1 MKTAEPDAIA
11 VLAAKKQIIQILAED
26 KWASHE
32 VLFAHRHQYDGV
44 PTPPAE
50 FHEDLVADFWST
62 DQYTIRLAFRG
73 SAKSTL
79 GEEDIVL
86 AACLMAHRNIVII
99 SSNETRAAER
109 LAAVAYELMNNPW
122 IQAAFGDLKGD
133 AWTQTKLVT
142 TTGVCIQAI
151 GRDQDIRGIKH
162 LDHRP
167 DFIFVDDVESP
178 DSVQTPDQR
187 RKTLRWFL
195 SELLPACAPNRK
207 VRIRAT
213 PMDAESL
220 PVKLEKEWGWPC
232 QTYPVEYLGEDG
244 KRKASWP
251 EVWPLSKIDRERQG
265 YERVGEL
272 AVWERE
278 MLCRAFSESD
288 RIFTRDMIR
297 VAPRERTWQ
306 ACYAMIDP
314 ARTVG
319 STSATTGW
327 AVWSWVSNRLVVWAA
342 DAQFLL
348 PDEIVALAF
357 DIAERYD
364 PVWVG
369 VELDGLEQFLLQP
382 LRHEMVRRGTY
393 LPVRG
398 VRAPRGKLD
407 FIRGLQPFFA
417 ARECEFAQPLPALTE
432 QLLNYP
438 TGKIDAPNAL
448 AYALQMRPGL
458 PVYEGFGADHIVPDL
473 EHDPTRPLFLVANA
487 TGSMTAAVL
496 CQFHDGRLLLLR
508 DWVRE
513 GNPGELTEPIYNE
526 SILVAD
532 SPREALLQDR
542 PRSWAAMLKAPVPD
556 RLVTRNQPPTWV
568 VPPHHEE
575 KYTNV
580 GLLQAIRQIPADL
593 RLGGQAPAGQVQLQ
607 DLLGRISRGL
617 PAVAVSPRARWICRS
632 LAGGYA
638 RALVRGRLQEYA
650 EEGPYRL
657 LMEGLESFMGLQR
670 KTLAADGEDEDTQQP
685 WGEDRHG
692 NRYRTA
698 MPARR

>member
-1 MKTAEPDAIA
+1 MSAETDAVA
-11 VLAAKKQIIQILAED
+11 ALAARAQILQILAED
-26 KWASHE
+26 KWTAHT
-32 VLFAHRHQYDGV
+32 VVFAHRHQYDGV
-44 PTPPAE
+44 PTPAAE
-50 FHEDLVADFWST
+50 FHEAMVADFWSP
-62 DQYTIRLAFRG
+62 DPYTICLAFRG

-79 GEEDIVL
+79 GEEDIAL

-133 AWTQTKLVT
+133 VWTQTKLVT

-220 PVKLEKEWGWPC
+220 PVKLEKEWGWP
-232 QTYPVEYLGEDG
+232 TKIYPIEYLDDQG

-251 EVWPLSKIDRERQG
+251 EVWPLHKIDKERQG

-288 RIFTRDMIR
+288 RIFTREMIR
-297 VAPRERTWQ
+297 QPPMIPPRERTWQ

-327 AVWSWVSNRLVVWAA
+327 AVWSWISNRLVVWAS

-357 DIAERYD
+357 DIHERYD

-382 LRHEMVRRGTY
+382 LRHEIAELPHRQDRRAQRAG
-393 LPVRG
+393 L
-398 VRAPRGKLD
+398 RAP
-407 FIRGLQPFFA
+407 
-417 ARECEFAQPLPALTE
+417 
-432 QLLNYP
+432 
-438 TGKIDAPNAL
+438 DAPRPSRPRRL
-448 AYALQMRPGL
+448 RRRPYRPRPGARPDAPL
-458 PVYEGFGADHIVPDL
+458 VP
-473 EHDPTRPLFLVANA
+473 RR
-487 TGSMTAAVL
+487 
-496 CQFHDGRLLLLR
+496 QR
-508 DWVRE
+508 DR
-513 GNPGELTEPIYNE
+513 
-526 SILVAD
+526 
-532 SPREALLQDR
+532 
-542 PRSWAAMLKAPVPD
+542 
-556 RLVTRNQPPTWV
+556 
-568 VPPHHEE
+568 
-575 KYTNV
+575 
-580 GLLQAIRQIPADL
+580 
-593 RLGGQAPAGQVQLQ
+593 
-607 DLLGRISRGL
+607 
-617 PAVAVSPRARWICRS
+617 
-632 LAGGYA
+632 
-638 RALVRGRLQEYA
+638 
-650 EEGPYRL
+650 
-657 LMEGLESFMGLQR
+657 
-670 KTLAADGEDEDTQQP
+670 
-685 WGEDRHG
+685 
-692 NRYRTA
+692 
-698 MPARR
+698 

>member
-1 MKTAEPDAIA
+1 VSAAPDLGAVKAEI
-11 VLAAKKQIIQILAED
+11 LQIISADKWKSHQIL
-26 KWASHE
+26 
-32 VLFAHRHQYDGV
+32 FRHRHQYSGV
-44 PTPPAE
+44 PTVPAE
-50 FHEDLVADFWST
+50 FHEALVSDFWSS
-62 DQYTIRLAFRG
+62 DPYSIILAFRG

-86 AACLMAHRNIVII
+86 AACLMAWRNIVVI

-109 LAAVAYELMNNPW
+109 LAAVAYELTTNPF
-122 IQAAFGDLKGD
+122 IVDLFGDLKGD
-133 AWTQTKLVT
+133 AWTQTKIVT
-142 TTGVCIQAI
+142 TTGVCVQAI

-178 DSVQTPDQR
+178 ESVQTPDQR

-195 SELLPACAPNRK
+195 SELLPACAPERR

-220 PVKLEKEWGWPC
+220 PIKLQNEWGWP
-232 QTYPVEYLGEDG
+232 TKTFPVEYLDEDG

-251 EVWPLSKIDRERQG
+251 EVWPLPKIDRERQG

-288 RIFTRDMIR
+288 RIFTREMIK
-297 VAPRERTWQ
+297 VAPREKTWQ

-314 ARTVG
+314 AR
-319 STSATTGW
+319 STGPQSATTGW
-327 AVWSWVSNRLVVWAA
+327 AVWSWINNRLVVWAA
-342 DAQFLL
+342 DASFLL

-357 DIAERYD
+357 DIHERFD

-382 LRHEMVRRGTY
+382 MRHEMARRGTY
-393 LPVRG
+393 LPLRG

-407 FIRGLQPFFA
+407 FIRGLQPFFS
-417 ARECEFAQPLPALTE
+417 AREVEFAQALPVLAE
-432 QLLNYP
+432 QLLNFP

-448 AYALQMRPGL
+448 AYALTMRPGL
-458 PVYEGFGADHIVPDL
+458 PVYDGFGAEHIVPDL
-473 EHDPTRPLFLVANA
+473 AHDPTRPLFLIANA
-487 TGSMTAAVL
+487 TGAMTAAALV
-496 CQFHDGRLLLLR
+496 QHFDGRLLLLA

-513 GNPGELTEPIYNE
+513 GNPGELAGPIYNE
-526 SILVAD
+526 AVLSAD
-532 SPREALLQDR
+532 APRDALLRSR
-542 PRSWAAMLKAPVPD
+542 PRSWDAMLKAPVPD
-556 RLVTRNQPPTWV
+556 RLTSRNQPPIWI
-568 VPPHHEE
+568 VPPHHED

-580 GLLQAIRQIPADL
+580 GLLQSIRAIPADL
-593 RLGGQAPAGQVQLQ
+593 RLGGAEAAGQVHLQ
-607 DLLGRISRGL
+607 DMLGRISRGM
-617 PAVAVSPRARWICRS
+617 PAVAASPRARWLCRAC
-632 LAGGYA
+632 AGGYS
-638 RALVRGRLQEYA
+638 RALVRGRLQDEP
-650 EEGPYRL
+650 EQGPYSL
-657 LMEGLESFMGLQR
+657 LMAAVESFLGLQR
-670 KTLAADGEDEDTQQP
+670 KSFASDAESEDTDQP
-685 WGEDRHG
+685 WGEDRFG
-692 NRYRTA
+692 NRFRTA

>member
-1 MKTAEPDAIA
+1 MILDPAEQQ
-11 VLAAKKQIIQILAED
+11 AARAQILGLIDND
-26 KWASHE
+26 KWESHQI
-32 VLFAHRHQYDGV
+32 LFRHRHQYSGV
-44 PTPPAE
+44 PTAPAE
-50 FHEDLVADFWST
+50 FHEAVVSDFWSPEP
-62 DQYTIRLAFRG
+62 YTIVLAFRG

-86 AACLMAHRNIVII
+86 AACLRKWRNIVII

-109 LAAVAYELMNNPW
+109 LAAVAYEIINNPF
-122 IQAAFGDLKGD
+122 IVDLFGDLKSD
-133 AWTQTKLVT
+133 SWTQTKIVT
-142 TTGVCIQAI
+142 TTGVCVQAI
-151 GRDQDIRGIKH
+151 GRDQDIRGIKY

-195 SELLPACAPNRK
+195 SELLPACAPERR

-220 PVKLEKEWGWPC
+220 PIKLGKEWGWP
-232 QTYPVEYLGEDG
+232 TKTFPVEYLDEAG
-244 KRKASWP
+244 RRRASWP
-251 EVWPLSKIDRERQG
+251 QVWPISKIDRERQG

-288 RIFTRDMIR
+288 RIFTREMIR
-297 VAPRERTWQ
+297 VAPRERIWQ
-306 ACYAMIDP
+306 ATYAMIDP
-314 ARTVG
+314 ARSVG
-319 STSATTGW
+319 PASATTGW
-327 AVWSWVSNRLVVWAA
+327 AVWSWINNRLVVWAA

-357 DIAERYD
+357 DIAERFD

-382 LRHEMVRRGTY
+382 LRHEMARRGVY
-393 LPVRG
+393 LPIRG

-432 QLLNYP
+432 QLLNFP

-448 AYALQMRPGL
+448 AYALTMRPGL
-458 PVYEGFGADHIVPDL
+458 PVYDGFSAEHIVPDL

-487 TGSMTAAVL
+487 TGSMTTAVL
-496 CQFHDGRLLLLR
+496 CQFYDGRLLILA
-508 DWVRE
+508 DWVQE
-513 GNPGELTEPIYNE
+513 GNPGELCGPIYNE
-526 SILVAD
+526 SVLLAD
-532 SPREALLQDR
+532 GPRDVLLRSP
-542 PRSWAAMLKAPVPD
+542 PRSWDAMLKAPVPD
-556 RLVTRNQPPTWV
+556 RLVSRNQAPIFL
-568 VPPHHEE
+568 VPPHHED

-580 GLLQAIRQIPADL
+580 GLLAAIRAIPADL
-593 RLGGQAPAGQVQLQ
+593 RLGGSESAGQVQLS
-607 DLLGRISRGL
+607 DLLGRIARGM
-617 PAVAVSPRARWICRS
+617 PAVTASPRAKWVCRA
-632 LAGGYA
+632 LAGGYG
-638 RALVRGRLQEYA
+638 RGLVRGRLQDEPEA
-650 EEGPYRL
+650 GPYRL
-657 LMEGLESFMGLQR
+657 LMNGLESFLGLQR
-670 KTLAADGEDEDTQQP
+670 KTLALEGGEADTEQP
-685 WGEDRHG
+685 WAEDRFGH
-692 NRYRTA
+692 RYKTA